1 MKKEMTLSED
11 RAKKHVS
18 LEIPV
23 DVLEDLDR
31 VAKDRE
37 MAGAN
42 ALIRYY
48 IGQGLRK
55 DIVELRR
62 KNTLKQAEEI
72 LEKHKIDPKIIDEVI
87 AAVG

>member
-1 MKKEMTLSED
+1 MKKEMTVSKD
-11 RAKKHVS
+11 RPKKRIT
-18 LEIPV
+18 LEIPA
-23 DVLEDLDR
+23 DVLEDLER
-31 VAKDRE
+31 VARDKE
-37 MAGAN
+37 MAGSP

-55 DIVELRR
+55 DMVELRR
-62 KNTLKQAEEI
+62 KNSLKQAEEI